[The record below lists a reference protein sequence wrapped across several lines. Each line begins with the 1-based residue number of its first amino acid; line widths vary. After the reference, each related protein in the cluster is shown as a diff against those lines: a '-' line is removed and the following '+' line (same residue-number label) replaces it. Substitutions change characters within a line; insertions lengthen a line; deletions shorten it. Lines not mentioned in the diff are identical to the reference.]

1 MSDQPESALPDIS
14 DSVSV
19 LSSNVG
25 ARKFPDISISAY
37 IEDASEE
44 KFFMGT
50 LDTGAQVNV
59 ISEHAVVN
67 RWSRDRID
75 STKSRVLND
84 LGLSGVRTLGTI
96 RITLRL
102 AAGVK
107 ELNAS
112 FHVVPTSDVKY
123 RFDAL
128 LSDSLIER
136 RGILVL
142 NPPWRKE
149 EEEEATDSEDEA

>member
-1 MSDQPESALPDIS
+1 MAMSDRPETAVSEIS
-14 DSVSV
+14 DAVSV

-25 ARKFPDISISAY
+25 ARKFPDICISAY
-37 IEDASEE
+37 MEDASEE

-50 LDTGAQVNV
+50 LDTGAQKNL
-59 ISEHAVVN
+59 ISEHVVAN
-67 RWSRDRID
+67 RWGMHRMD
-75 STKSRVLND
+75 STKACKLND
-84 LGLSGVRTLGTI
+84 LGLSGVHTMGTI

-107 ELNAS
+107 KLNAS
-112 FHVVPTSDVKY
+112 FHVVSNLVVQY

-128 LSDSLIER
+128 LSDSLIR
-136 RGILVL
+136 RRDILVFG
-142 NPPWRKE
+142 PPWQ

>member
-1 MSDQPESALPDIS
+1 MAMSDRPETAVPEIS

-25 ARKFPDISISAY
+25 ARKFPDICISAY

-50 LDTGAQVNV
+50 LDTGAQLSL
-59 ISEHAVVN
+59 ISEHVVAN
-67 RWSRDRID
+67 RWGIDRID
-75 STKSRVLND
+75 STKSCELKD
-84 LGLSGVRTLGTI
+84 LGLNGVRTMGTI

-107 ELNAS
+107 ELNAP
-112 FHVVPTSDVKY
+112 FHVVSNTIVQY

-128 LSDSLIER
+128 LSDSLIKR
-136 RGILVL
+136 RDILVL
-142 NPPWRKE
+142 GSPWQN
-149 EEEEATDSEDEA
+149 EEEATDSEGEA

>member
-1 MSDQPESALPDIS
+1 MAMSGRHETPVPETS
-14 DSVSV
+14 DTVSV
-19 LSSNVG
+19 LSSNVA
-25 ARKFPDISISAY
+25 ARKFPDICISAY

-50 LDTGAQVNV
+50 LDTGAQLSL
-59 ISEHAVVN
+59 ISEHVVAN
-67 RWSRDRID
+67 RWGMDRID
-75 STKSRVLND
+75 STKVCELKD
-84 LGLSGVRTLGTI
+84 LGLSGVRTMGTI

-112 FHVVPTSDVKY
+112 FHVVSNEVVQY

-128 LSDSLIER
+128 LSDSLINR
-136 RGILVL
+136 RDILVL
-142 NPPWRKE
+142 NSPWQN
-149 EEEEATDSEDEA
+149 EEEATGSEDES

>member
-1 MSDQPESALPDIS
+1 MAMSDRPETAVPEIS
-14 DSVSV
+14 DTVSV

-25 ARKFPDISISAY
+25 ARKFPDICISAY

-50 LDTGAQVNV
+50 LDTGAQQSL
-59 ISEHAVVN
+59 ISEHVVAN
-67 RWSRDRID
+67 RWGMDRID
-75 STKSRVLND
+75 STKACELKD
-84 LGLSGVRTLGTI
+84 LGLNGVRTMGTI

-107 ELNAS
+107 ELNAP
-112 FHVVPTSDVKY
+112 FHVVSNAVVQY

-128 LSDSLIER
+128 LSDSLIKR
-136 RGILVL
+136 RDILVL
-142 NPPWRKE
+142 NSPWQN
-149 EEEEATDSEDEA
+149 EEEATGSEDEA

>member
-1 MSDQPESALPDIS
+1 MSDRPEPLPEIS

-19 LSSNVG
+19 MSSTVG

-44 KFFMGT
+44 KLFTGM
-50 LDTGAQVNV
+50 LDTGAQINL
-59 ISEHAVVN
+59 ISEHVVVN

-75 STKSRVLND
+75 STKSRVLKD

-102 AAGVK
+102 AVGVK
-107 ELNAS
+107 EINAP
-112 FHVVPTSDVKY
+112 FHVVSTSVVQH

-136 RGILVL
+136 RNILVL
-142 NPPWRKE
+142 NSPWQEKE
-149 EEEEATDSEDEA
+149 EGATDSEGEA

>member
-1 MSDQPESALPDIS
+1 MSDRPEPALPDIS

-25 ARKFPDISISAY
+25 PRKFPDISISAY

-50 LDTGAQVNV
+50 LDTGAQQSI
-59 ISEHAVVN
+59 ISEHVVAN
-67 RWSRDRID
+67 RWGMHRID
-75 STKSRVLND
+75 PTKACVLND
-84 LGLSGVRTLGTI
+84 LGLSGVRTMGTI

-107 ELNAS
+107 EVNAP
-112 FHVVPTSDVKY
+112 FHVVSNVVVQY

-128 LSDSLIER
+128 LSDSVIKR
-136 RGILVL
+136 RDILVL
-142 NPPWRKE
+142 GPPWQNDD
-149 EEEEATDSEDEA
+149 EATGSEDEA